1 MHIQTRAGT
10 DVAETGRL
18 DRFRAREVLRRRE
31 FDVAGFA
38 GKDAYLYAG
47 PFGESRIVGEVVP
60 SLREGAPMGVKQRR
74 KCKCLRRLYQ
84 ADGIAI
90 ESCFNRA
97 RAVDAFDGVR
107 HW

>member
-1 MHIQTRAGT
+1 MPRTCA
-10 DVAETGRL
+10 AC
-18 DRFRAREVLRRRE
+18 EVLRRRE
-31 FDVAGFA
+31 FDVAWFA

-60 SLREGAPMGVKQRR
+60 SLREGAPMGVKQCR